1 MRKPVPASPDSAQ
14 KPASSAASQT
24 WVPTFFYEQQLWER
38 GLCAVAGV
46 DEAGRGALA
55 GPVVAGAVIIDPTT
69 LEDPLWSHVRDSKL
83 LTPRQ
88 RERLEGEIMVVA
100 AACATGMASALEIDR
115 LGIAPATRLAMQ
127 RALAT
132 LAVVP
137 NGLLIDWVRLPD
149 VPLPQI
155 ARPKADRDM
164 VSVAA
169 ASILA
174 KVTRDRRMV
183 AMEDAYPG
191 YGFAAH
197 KGYGAPQHLQALHTL
212 GGCPEHRRTFAPLAG
227 QLALFAA
234 GESTDEHAH
243 GG

>member
-1 MRKPVPASPDSAQ
+1 MPASG
-14 KPASSAASQT
+14 AAGQT
-24 WVPTFFYEQQLWER
+24 WIPTFAFEQQLWAK

-46 DEAGRGALA
+46 DEVGRGALA
-55 GPVVAGAVIIDPTT
+55 GPVVAGAVIIHPAT
-69 LEDPLWSHVRDSKL
+69 LEHPLWSHVRDSKL
-83 LTPRQ
+83 LAPRQ
-88 RERLEGEIMVVA
+88 RERLAGEIMA
-100 AACATGMASALEIDR
+100 AACACATGMASAAEIDR
-115 LGIAPATRLAMQ
+115 LGIAPATRLAMR
-127 RALAT
+127 RALEA
-132 LAVVP
+132 LALP
-137 NGLLIDWVRLPD
+137 PDGLLIDWVRLPD

-183 AMEDAYPG
+183 AMEDEYAG

-197 KGYGAPQHLQALHTL
+197 KGYGAPQHLQALRTM

>member
-1 MRKPVPASPDSAQ
+1 
-14 KPASSAASQT
+14 
-24 WVPTFFYEQQLWER
+24 
-38 GLCAVAGV
+38 
-46 DEAGRGALA
+46 
-55 GPVVAGAVIIDPTT
+55 
-69 LEDPLWSHVRDSKL
+69 VRDSKL
-83 LTPRQ
+83 LSPRR
-88 RERLEGEIMVVA
+88 REQLAGEIMTVA
-100 AACATGMASALEIDR
+100 AACATGLASAAEIDR

-127 RALAT
+127 RT
-132 LAVVP
+132 LAALP
-137 NGLLIDWVRLPD
+137 LAPEGLLIDWVRLPD

-183 AMEDAYPG
+183 AMEDEYPG

-197 KGYGAPQHLQALHTL
+197 KGYGAPRHLQALRTL

-234 GESTDEHAH
+234 SERTEEQAH